1 MEKNREQWGSRI
13 GFILAAAGSAIG
25 LGNIWR
31 FPTVVGQS
39 GGGAF
44 IIVYLLINFAI
55 GIPLMIGEL
64 AIGRRGK
71 RNVVGAF
78 KEIKPDGPWWIIGSL
93 GILAGLVILS
103 YYSVIA
109 GWSVSYIFKFLT
121 GQFANLGTGDS
132 GDVFVQ
138 LVSSPVEPLIWHGIF
153 MAMTIGI
160 VIFGI
165 DKGIERASKVM
176 MPVLLFLLMVLAV
189 RTLTLDGAMEGLRW
203 YLTPDFSAINISIVL
218 GALGQVFFSLSLGM
232 GAIMTYG
239 SYLADDNDIPNSAVL
254 ISIADLSIAILA
266 GLIVIPAVFA
276 FGFAPETGLPLI
288 FITLPAVFG
297 SLPAGNF
304 VGALFFVLLT
314 IAALTSAISFL
325 EVSVAYIIDELKWN
339 RKKASIL
346 VGVTTFLLGIP
357 SSLSMGIWGEIMFF
371 GMPFLDFMD
380 FFSSYLLLPM
390 GGLLTA
396 IFVGWVWGSK
406 GALNELR
413 KEGVEFGLR
422 GPWFV
427 VVKYVLPIVLL
438 YILITGIIP

>member
-1 MEKNREQWGSRI
+1 MEKNREQWGSRL
-13 GFILAAAGSAIG
+13 GFIFAAAGSAIG

-44 IIVYLLINFAI
+44 IIVYLLIIFII

-71 RNVVGAF
+71 RNIVGAF
-78 KEIKPDGPWWIIGSL
+78 KEIKPGSPWWIIGAL
-93 GILAGLVILS
+93 GVIAGFVILS

-121 GQFANLGTGDS
+121 GQFAGLGAGDS
-132 GDVFVQ
+132 SDVFGQ
-138 LVSSPVEPLIWHGIF
+138 LVSSPVEPLIWHGVF

-165 DKGIERASKVM
+165 DKGIERASKIM
-176 MPVLLFLLMVLAV
+176 MPVLFFLLIALAI
-189 RTLTLDGAMEGLRW
+189 RSLTLDGAMEGLRW

-239 SYLADDNDIPNSAVL
+239 SYLADDNDIPNSAIL
-254 ISIADLSIAILA
+254 ISVADLSIAILA
-266 GLIVIPAVFA
+266 GLIIIPAVFA
-276 FGFAPETGLPLI
+276 FGFAPEAGPPLI

-297 SLPAGNF
+297 SMPAGNF
-304 VGALFFVLLT
+304 VGALFFLLLT
-314 IAALTSAISFL
+314 IAALTSAISLL
-325 EVSVAYIIDELKWN
+325 EVPVSYVIDELKWN
-339 RKKASIL
+339 RKKAAVI
-346 VGVTTFLLGIP
+346 VGLTIFVIGIP
-357 SSLSMGIWGEIMFF
+357 SSLSMGIWGEILFF

-380 FFSSYLLLPM
+380 FFSSYLLLPI
-390 GGLLTA
+390 GGFLTA
-396 IFVGWVWGSK
+396 IFVGWIWGSK
-406 GALNELR
+406 GAFGELK
-413 KEGVEFGLR
+413 KEGVNFGLR
-422 GPWFV
+422 GPWFA
-427 VVKYVLPIVLL
+427 VVKYILPIVLL
-438 YILITGIIP
+438 YILITGLIP